1 MTQYQ
6 QAVSNQVSFTISE
19 QEYQKS
25 MWLHMKQKNWRV
37 AAILLTALVGFFA
50 IVDGVATALP
60 MGIFFALYLL
70 FLMWVVRRNI
80 SKIYRSMPQLHG
92 EQTIQF
98 NEEGLVWHNAY
109 ALSKVKWQLFQK
121 FDSDEDLYLLYQAP
135 HLFNMIPRSAFHSE
149 EQEEAF
155 RMLLEIN
162 VRPATKRRPKRAR

>member
-19 QEYQKS
+19 EQYQKS
-25 MWLHMKQKNWRV
+25 MRLHMKQKGLIKAGLIFAV
-37 AAILLTALVGFFA
+37 IVVLFAFMDVTMALSMGVFFA
-50 IVDGVATALP
+50 V
-60 MGIFFALYLL
+60 YLA
-70 FLMWVVRRNI
+70 FLMWILKRNI